1 MGLPPI
7 CCLTSP
13 LRGTSDFSQQ
23 SSART
28 TRKPW
33 KGRNWSR
40 SLTLGPGVFTRHC
53 LWAHCILS
61 LHAPHIWPSVSMR
74 RKLSSPYQ
82 THWFGSGPPWLF
94 SKPATS
100 KGLVCFW
107 LPPLCSDKASSV
119 SSASTLAPLCSTWCN
134 CSFCPH
140 SVNLISRTSLNP

>member
-13 LRGTSDFSQQ
+13 IKGTSDFSQQ

-40 SLTLGPGVFTRHC
+40 RLTLGPGVSTRHC

-61 LHAPHIWPSVSMR
+61 LRAPHIWSSVSMR
-74 RKLSSPYQ
+74 RELSSQDQ
-82 THWFGSGPPWLF
+82 THWLVSRPPWLF

-100 KGLVCFW
+100 KGLVCSCLSPF
-107 LPPLCSDKASSV
+107 PSDKASSA
-119 SSASTLAPLCSTWCN
+119 SSTSTLAPLCSIWCKL
-134 CSFCPH
+134 SFHPH
-140 SVNLISRTSLNP
+140 FVNLISKTPLNP